1 MLQLILAAVMLC
13 PFAEDESLL
22 HLVPLDAHLVISVDD
37 MKALRDSAEESA
49 WMKFLQDP
57 ELEPFMDMIL
67 AELEEEIESEGIYED
82 LSPRKFMDAVSGG
95 VTFFATFR
103 SMEDKAF
110 TLGFLVEPGEER
122 DAFDEYLESFRGLL
136 YDEDASLTAST
147 DVYEDVELEIFEAL
161 AEGMEGEEVQG
172 GFILA
177 DVGEVVFI
185 LADTHPERNI
195 ETAHNLIDAIRG
207 EGEGESILDSPSLQH
222 ARERAGGPASL
233 EVYLDQQGILSKLP
247 LDEVPEFVG
256 LDDLTTLY
264 FRAGIGSGEELN
276 VACFLGIEGEG
287 LIREFVDL
295 LMGEAPTDLFAS
307 MPANAFSASAA
318 YLDINGM
325 LKKMLDLFRDLA
337 EEEYNTFRNGYE
349 DFVVK
354 RLGIDPEKDI
364 VELLDG
370 RFASFDIE
378 IPEEEYAPMRAAADS
393 GGLFAPV
400 DMGMNLGS
408 LSLIGVENMEAFRSN
423 LVRMLRALGVYVSLK
438 KEDFQGQI
446 LYSIQVPMFGMRF
459 HWTYLDDLF
468 CVSPFPST
476 LRSFVRMRVHEDQ
489 PSVKGREDYADFL
502 EEHGEGTMVSIMDT
516 AIFLK
521 AFVGGFAGAMIG
533 LGESVEFTVEG
544 ETFTAGSANLPG
556 PEIVDEYFEGFTG
569 FFMEVDEEGIRIG
582 IRCW

>member
-13 PFAEDESLL
+13 PVAEDESLL
-22 HLVPLDAHLVISVDD
+22 RLVPIDAHLAVSVDN
-37 MKALRDSAEESA
+37 MKDLRDSAEESA

-67 AELEEEIESEGIYED
+67 AELEEEIASEDLYED

-147 DVYEDVELEIFEAL
+147 DAYEDVELEIFEAL
-161 AEGMEGEEVQG
+161 VEGMEGEEVKG

-177 DVGEVVFI
+177 DAGEVVFI

-195 ETAHNLIDAIRG
+195 ETAHGLIDAIRG

-222 ARERAGGPASL
+222 AREKVGGPASL
-233 EVYLDQQGILSKLP
+233 EIYLDQQGIISKLS

-256 LDDLTTLY
+256 IEALTTLY
-264 FRAGIGSGEELN
+264 CRAGFGSGEELD

-295 LMGEAPTDLFAS
+295 LMGEAPTELFAS
-307 MPANAFSASAA
+307 MPASAISASAA
-318 YLDINGM
+318 YLDINGV
-325 LKKMLDLFRDLA
+325 LKKVLAIFQDVA

-370 RFASFDIE
+370 RFASFEIE
-378 IPEEEYAPMRAAADS
+378 IPEEEYASMRAAAAS
-393 GGLFAPV
+393 GGLFSPA

-408 LSLIGVENMEAFRSN
+408 VSLIGVKNMEAFRSN

-438 KEDFQGQI
+438 KEEFQGQI
-446 LYSIQVPMFGMRF
+446 LYSIQVPMLGMRF

-468 CVSPFPST
+468 CISPFPST
-476 LRSFVRMRVHEDQ
+476 LRSFVRMRAHEDQ

-502 EEHGEGTMVSIMDT
+502 EEHGEGTLVGVMDT
-516 AIFLK
+516 AVFMK
-521 AFVGGFAGAMIG
+521 AFVVGFVGAIIG
-533 LGESVEFTVEG
+533 LGDAVEFTVEG
-544 ETFTAGSANLPG
+544 ETFTSGMANLPG
-556 PEIVDEYFEGFTG
+556 PEKVDEYFEGFTG